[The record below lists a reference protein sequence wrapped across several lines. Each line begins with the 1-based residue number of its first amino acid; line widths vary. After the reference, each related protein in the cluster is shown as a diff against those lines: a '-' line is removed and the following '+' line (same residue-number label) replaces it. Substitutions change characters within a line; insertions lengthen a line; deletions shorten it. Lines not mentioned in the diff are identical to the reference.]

1 MYWNKKISNKS
12 WNNVVFATN
21 EYKFWVSKLKWE
33 LPVGFFAAVVE
44 FFEKKKLHFFKIF
57 KEIEYVIKI

>member
-44 FFEKKKLHFFKIF
+44 FSEKKNTFFKNI
-57 KEIEYVIKI
+57 